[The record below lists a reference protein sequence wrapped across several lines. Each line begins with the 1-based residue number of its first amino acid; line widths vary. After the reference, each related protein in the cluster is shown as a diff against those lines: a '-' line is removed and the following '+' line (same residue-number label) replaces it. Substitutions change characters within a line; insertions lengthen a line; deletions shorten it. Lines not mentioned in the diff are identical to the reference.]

1 MKISVISGPHKFKKM
16 NISKLLKSPEGK
28 TLEFKRDT
36 SALKQIMRTIVA
48 FANTAGGTIV
58 VGLEDNG
65 DVVGVNDP
73 LLTEEQLASSIADSI
88 APLIRP
94 EIEIV
99 STGGKSILCIQVSHW
114 PGPFYIKSEAED
126 RGVYIRLG
134 SSTRQASPEFIAEM
148 KRLGEGISFDRL
160 PRPELTADDLNI
172 KAIQE
177 AFQTVNQEITD
188 EKLVSLGL
196 LVPYIGNLV
205 PSNGGIILFGS
216 DSAREQ
222 FFPDAR
228 VSCALFEG
236 TDKANFLDWVDID
249 GGVFPALTEVP
260 KFVRRNSRL
269 AANIESFKRKDVP
282 AYSTVALR
290 EVLTNAIAHT
300 DYSLTGMRIMVAIF
314 SDRLEVQSPGILP
327 FGMTL
332 DNFKA
337 GTSVIRNHTIAKVLR
352 HLSLM
357 EEWGSGYRRIE
368 TFCTENGYDIPEWFE
383 IGPSIRVVLPPHP
396 LTIQKTEGPIHNDVP
411 VNVLVNVP
419 VNKRQ
424 QWFIEQLK
432 QGCQSKPA
440 DIVEKWGV
448 VEKTA
453 KRDISDLQKKGL
465 VKFMGAP
472 KTGTY
477 LLIEKSKAF
486 NS

>member
-1 MKISVISGPHKFKKM
+1 M
-16 NISKLLKSPEGK
+16 NIDKFLTSPEGK

-36 SALKQIMRTIVA
+36 SALRQIMRTIVA
-48 FANTAGGTIV
+48 FTNTAGGTIV
-58 VGLEDNG
+58 IGREDHG
-65 DVVGVNDP
+65 KVVGVNDP
-73 LLTEEQLASSIADSI
+73 LLIEEQLANSIADSI

-99 STGGKSILCIQVSHW
+99 STGGKSLLCIRVSHW
-114 PGPFYIKSEAED
+114 PGPFYIRSEGED
-126 RGVYIRLG
+126 KGVYIRLG
-134 SSTRQASPEFIAEM
+134 SSTRQADPEFIAEM
-148 KRLGEGISFDRL
+148 RRLSEGISFDRL
-160 PRPELTADDLNI
+160 PRPELTADDLD
-172 KAIQE
+172 IQTIQK
-177 AFQTVNQEITD
+177 AFQAVNQEITE

-196 LVPYIGNLV
+196 LVPYIGDLV

-216 DSAREQ
+216 DSARER

-236 TDKANFLDWVDID
+236 TDKANFLDRVDID
-249 GGVFPALTEVP
+249 GGVFSALIEVP

-282 AYSTVALR
+282 AFSTVALR
-290 EVLTNAIAHT
+290 EVLINAIAHT

-332 DNFKA
+332 DNFRA
-337 GTSVIRNHTIAKVLR
+337 GTSIIRNHTIAKVLR

-368 TFCTENGYDIPEWFE
+368 AFCNENGYDIPEWFE
-383 IGPSIRVVLPPHP
+383 IGPTIRVVFPPHP
-396 LTIQKTEGPIHNDVP
+396 LTLQKDTGPAHSNVP
-411 VNVLVNVP
+411 INVPANVP

-424 QWFIEQLK
+424 QWFLDQIQLGI
-432 QGCQSKPA
+432 QCKPA
-440 DIVEKWGV
+440 DIVLKWGV

-453 KRDISDLQKKGL
+453 KRDISDLRKKGL
-465 VKFMGAP
+465 VTFVGPP
-472 KTGTY
+472 KTGVY
-477 LLIEKSKAF
+477 QLK
-486 NS
+486 

>member
-1 MKISVISGPHKFKKM
+1 MDV
-16 NISKLLKSPEGK
+16 NKLFKSPEGK

-58 VGLEDNG
+58 IGLEDNG

-73 LLTEEQLASSIADSI
+73 LLTEEQLANSIADSI

-94 EIEIV
+94 EIEIL

-114 PGPFYIKSEAED
+114 PGPFYIKSETED

-172 KAIQE
+172 K
-177 AFQTVNQEITD
+177 
-188 EKLVSLGL
+188 
-196 LVPYIGNLV
+196 
-205 PSNGGIILFGS
+205 
-216 DSAREQ
+216 
-222 FFPDAR
+222 
-228 VSCALFEG
+228 
-236 TDKANFLDWVDID
+236 
-249 GGVFPALTEVP
+249 
-260 KFVRRNSRL
+260 
-269 AANIESFKRKDVP
+269 SFKRKDVP

-337 GTSVIRNHTIAKVLR
+337 GTSIIRNHTIAKVLR

-368 TFCTENGYDIPEWFE
+368 ASCTKNGYDIPEWFE
-383 IGPSIRVVLPPHP
+383 IGPTIRVVLPPHP
-396 LTIQKTEGPIHNDVP
+396 LTIQKAMEAPLNNVP
-411 VNVLVNVP
+411 VNVP

-424 QWFIEQLK
+424 QWFLEQLK
-432 QGCQSKPA
+432 QGFQCNPVN
-440 DIVEKWGV
+440 IVENWGV

-453 KRDISDLQKKGL
+453 KRDISDLQRKGF
-465 VKFMGAP
+465 VKFVGAP

-477 LLIEKSKAF
+477 QLIENLGDKC
-486 NS
+486 NG